1 MLAGSPPA
9 AWEVGGGHPWPRSS
23 VEETRSEG
31 PGTPLSF
38 HGCLRP
44 SQACAH
50 LDGLPRADGFARCGR
65 CSLPFPGSWALP
77 LRPGSCAQGPEPGRA
92 VCQALRACSPSPS
105 LAGGSMPVLW
115 MTNSVLIQPRS
126 AAPGWSQPP
135 ALGTRRHPAEGVA
148 LGAAGRPGQASTSGR
163 CISGGSGDTR
173 RWDLGLLAQCG

>member
-9 AWEVGGGHPWPRSS
+9 AWEVGGGRPWPRSS

-31 PGTPLSF
+31 PRDPLKLPRLLEAKP
-38 HGCLRP
+38 GLRP
-44 SQACAH
+44 P
-50 LDGLPRADGFARCGR
+50 GRAPSGSGFARCGR
-65 CSLPFPGSWALP
+65 CSLPLPGSWALP

-92 VCQALRACSPSPS
+92 VYQALRACSPSPS
-105 LAGGSMPVLW
+105 LAGGSVPVLW

-148 LGAAGRPGQASTSGR
+148 LGAAGRPGQASTKIGR
-163 CISGGSGDTR
+163 ASCR
-173 RWDLGLLAQCG
+173 ERVCLYV